1 MGRGANIFCGVMED
15 EVLEMDEL
23 AVDPEGSAGVGK
35 MHPLDKAFAD
45 RAMRSSRRAS
55 AMPASEI
62 GFSRLWIGRA
72 AIS

>member
-1 MGRGANIFCGVMED
+1 
-15 EVLEMDEL
+15 
-23 AVDPEGSAGVGK
+23 